1 VIALSDVL
9 LNTVTSSATE
19 SRRRDDC
26 VLGGLLDVIPGGLTV
41 TEEVELSRDQ
51 CLVENCSTPA
61 LSRDTF
67 TGELIAGGDDVKS
80 ASLLLLLLLL
90 VFMTL
95 LVLVVFMTLLLLVVF
110 MTLLLL
116 VVFMTLLVVFITLL
130 VLVFMTLLVLMVFM
144 TLLVL
149 VFMTLLVLVMFVDD
163 DCTVPLDSQ
172 SRPTLV
178 CRLDAARV

>member
-80 ASLLLLLLLL
+80 ASLLLLLL

-95 LVLVVFMTLLLLVVF
+95 LVLVVFMTLLLLV
-110 MTLLLL
+110 
-116 VVFMTLLVVFITLL
+116 
-130 VLVFMTLLVLMVFM
+130 VFMTLLVLMVFM

>member
-90 VFMTL
+90 L
-95 LVLVVFMTLLLLVVF
+95 VFMTLLLLLVF